1 LKIVS
6 YKDLYDWT
14 MDDIVEA
21 IGLKSNC
28 TFCGVFRRQ
37 VFWNTN
43 QSNENINVIGK
54 LNNKI
59 KLLFVRF
66 LKCPAELKKQRK
78 CRDKL
83 VSNAKVFCYST
94 IEYDSANFLFYLNSQ
109 ENFKKVLLCSNV
121 LINQLKLQ

>member
-66 LKCPAELKKQRK
+66 LKCPAELKNKGNAGINWFPMPRFFVT
-78 CRDKL
+78 L
-83 VSNAKVFCYST
+83 LSNMTVQ
-94 IEYDSANFLFYLNSQ
+94 IFYFTLIL
-109 ENFKKVLLCSNV
+109 KKT
-121 LINQLKLQ
+121 LKRFSSVRMS